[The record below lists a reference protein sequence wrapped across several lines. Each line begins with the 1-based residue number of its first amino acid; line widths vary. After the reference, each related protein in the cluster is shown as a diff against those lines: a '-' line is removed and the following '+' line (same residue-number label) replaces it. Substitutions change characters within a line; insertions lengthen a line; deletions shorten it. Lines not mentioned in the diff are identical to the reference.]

1 MSGNDG
7 VGRGN
12 RPVDTL
18 RDGALKLAIFRNR
31 REQGDSYSLVPGR
44 IYTDEKTKKIRET
57 SSLSGSEPLRMAN
70 LLNKGYERVAEYR
83 ERDKQE
89 RAHEGDD
96 RGASRD
102 GGRDKERAHGGDDRD
117 TMRDRGRDG
126 RAYDRVDEF
135 RERQKEQS
143 SRSTGRERE
152 DDGRER

>member
-1 MSGNDG
+1 MSENDG

-12 RPVDTL
+12 RPVETL

-44 IYTDEKTKKIRET
+44 IYTDEKTGKVRES

-70 LLNKGYERVAEYR
+70 LLKKGYERVAEYR

-89 RAHEGDD
+89 RPYYDD
-96 RGASRD
+96 
-102 GGRDKERAHGGDDRD
+102 ERS
-117 TMRDRGRDG
+117 RDRGRERDDN
-126 RAYDRVDEF
+126 DRIQGF
-135 RERQKEQS
+135 RERQNERG
-143 SRSTGRERE
+143 SRSRGRVRE

>member
-44 IYTDEKTKKIRET
+44 IFTDEKTGKIRET

-89 RAHEGDD
+89 RAHEEDH
-96 RGASRD
+96 RD
-102 GGRDKERAHGGDDRD
+102 GKRETGRADRD
-117 TMRDRGRDG
+117 
-126 RAYDRVDEF
+126 YDRVDQF
-135 RERQKEQS
+135 RERQKEES
-143 SRSTGRERE
+143 SRSRGRERE
-152 DDGRER
+152 DSGRER